1 MPDVVGFLVVV
12 VYYHDV
18 TCHGIAGVHSEGLAL
33 ITVNIGLSQAAYG
46 VGYEFILPV
55 SKLKIEAVDKVGFVY
70 GP

>member
-1 MPDVVGFLVVV
+1 M
-12 VYYHDV
+12 
-18 TCHGIAGVHSEGLAL
+18 